1 MATGSSSSSTGH
13 VPGYK
18 VVLLGDASVGKSSLV
33 TRFVNNRFS
42 DNSEATVGAAFS
54 AQVIQTDDG
63 KTVKFE
69 IWDTAGQE
77 RFRSLAPMYYRG
89 AACAI
94 VVFDVSQEGT
104 FEKAQDWVEE
114 LRQNVAD
121 SEYLVIALAANKI
134 DLRSDVGKRPLD
146 YAREEGLLYAETSAK
161 SGAGV
166 RSLFEELARTVPEMV
181 SRKQQAAAKGA
192 GEVRDR
198 IQINLDDDGS
208 GNAGGGNAGG
218 GRGQAGG
225 AAGCG
230 CG

>member
-1 MATGSSSSSTGH
+1 MSPPIQH

-54 AQVIQTDDG
+54 AQIVTTEEGQQ
-63 KTVKFE
+63 VKFE

-94 VVFDVSQEGT
+94 VVFDVSQEPT
-104 FEKAQDWVEE
+104 LDKAKDWVDE
-114 LRQNVAD
+114 LRQNVQD
-121 SEYLVIALAANKI
+121 SEFLVIALAANKI
-134 DLRSDVGKRPLD
+134 DLRSDVGRKALE

-161 SGAGV
+161 TGAGV
-166 RSLFEELARTVPEMV
+166 RNLFDELARTVPEMV
-181 SRKQQAAAKGA
+181 RRKEIEKSRQSEMSSAAHNLDGFRVGGNMDRKKMEGFGGNNNNSGGFGA
-192 GEVRDR
+192 GCC
-198 IQINLDDDGS
+198 
-208 GNAGGGNAGG
+208 
-218 GRGQAGG
+218 G
-225 AAGCG
+225 AT
-230 CG
+230 